1 MKTVILEQSTLD
13 ACVKDAR
20 DQQVV
25 VTKRGKPVALV
36 VGLDGM
42 DTEQAEL
49 GSSDKFWRLI
59 SDRRAQKTVSRQKL
73 EKSISKKM
81 SRKAI

>member
-1 MKTVILEQSTLD
+1 MKTVVLEESSLD

-36 VGLDGM
+36 VGLDGI
-42 DTEQAEL
+42 DAEQVQL
-49 GSSDKFWRLI
+49 GSSDKFWQLI
-59 SDRRAQKTVSRQKL
+59 SERRAEKTLSRQKL
-73 EKSISKKM
+73 EKSIAKK
-81 SRKAI
+81 K